1 MSSASAGKSTCGDEA
16 MEGLLYERSIEG
28 VQRNLGV
35 LQGRMSAVESGVK
48 EVNDTLKKLLEQNA
62 MIAELQRVSISH
74 DKRLGAIERRCSE
87 NGPALLAFAEH
98 VRTDKPVDAVAGEW
112 ALRVVIFV
120 GGAGGMWLLSKLPR
134 IWELLGG

>member
-1 MSSASAGKSTCGDEA
+1 
-16 MEGLLYERSIEG
+16 MERLLYERSIEG

-98 VRTDKPVDAVAGEW
+98 IRTDKPVDAIAGEW
-112 ALRVVIFV
+112 ALRIVIFV
-120 GGAGGMWLLSKLPR
+120 GGAGGMWLLSRAPK
-134 IWELLGG
+134 IWELLK